1 MLDKLKPL
9 DGNLMQSGLGLS
21 TSDMMTLLTETNVI
35 FHVAATVNMQVN
47 LKEALETNVLGTQRI
62 LNVAKHMTNLQSII
76 YASTAF
82 SGFDVADYD
91 EKLYDWHQSINELLM
106 KYENDQLN
114 DVDIHPFTNN
124 YAFSKRMTE
133 LLIDQEREKLPIS
146 IVRPSIVTPSHKEP
160 FPGWIDSYGGV
171 IGPVMAGAMGTRV
184 FLVDSKLNFVIIN

>member
-1 MLDKLKPL
+1 MLDKLIPV

-47 LKEALETNVLGTQRI
+47 LKEALETNVLGTQKI
-62 LNVAKHMTNLQSII
+62 LNVAKHMPSLQSII

-106 KYENDQLN
+106 KYESDQLN

-146 IVRPSIVTPSHKEP
+146 IVRPSIVTPSLKEP
-160 FPGWIDSYGGV
+160 FAGWIDSYGGI
-171 IGPVMAGAMGTRV
+171 IGPVMAAVTGARV
-184 FLVDSKLNFVIIN
+184 LLMDSELNIVIIR